1 MYPVAI
7 RDRFLINEPTLQ
19 GLAHLGQS
27 SSDQVTT
34 TIDTLA
40 KDAASVIQAGS
51 APSQVPWYGGGP
63 LYPAATS
70 TGLGVG
76 ALLLLGLGVFVLV
89 RMSR

>member
-7 RDRFLINEPTLQ
+7 RDRFLINDPTLQ

-40 KDAASVIQAGS
+40 KDAAAVIQAGS

-63 LYPAATS
+63 LYPTAT
-70 TGLGVG
+70 TAGLGAG
-76 ALLLLGLGVFVLV
+76 ALILIGLGVFLLV
-89 RMSR
+89 RAAR